1 MDIRF
6 EDDRKKGRSP
16 TTRLYLPSKEE
27 QDAYEARAAET
38 RTTRPQS
45 GAKRARE
52 SGVRVNKPESS
63 SLGRIGLIISG
74 FLFAGMVLFTLSGYE
89 RISRAYA
96 DINALNTESDLTDL
110 RINELEVQIE
120 CAVTIQD
127 AQKVAEAYGM
137 RYPEKKQYVRIGDAL
152 PFDNTT
158 PPPTT
163 SPTGGTTTTPETPT
177 TTTPDP
183 AATSTSGGG
192 DQPLAGG

>member
-16 TTRLYLPSKEE
+16 TTKLYLPTQEE
-27 QDAYEARAAET
+27 QDAYEARASRSRTGT
-38 RTTRPQS
+38 RSASEP
-45 GAKRARE
+45 
-52 SGVRVNKPESS
+52 GVRVKNPGISS
-63 SLGRIGLIISG
+63 FGRIGLIISG
-74 FLFAGMVLFTLSGYE
+74 FLFASMVLFTLSGYE

-96 DINALNTESDLTDL
+96 DINALNSEIDLTDL
-110 RINELEVQIE
+110 RINELDVQIE

-127 AQKVAEAYGM
+127 AQKAAESYGM
-137 RYPEKKQYVRIGDAL
+137 RYPDKKQYVRIGDPL

-163 SPTGGTTTTPETPT
+163 SPTGGTTTTPETPA

-192 DQPLAGG
+192 EQPLAGG

>member
-16 TTRLYLPSKEE
+16 TTKLYLPTQEE
-27 QDAYEARAAET
+27 QDAYEARASRSRTGT
-38 RTTRPQS
+38 RSAP
-45 GAKRARE
+45 E
-52 SGVRVNKPESS
+52 PGVRVKKPEMS
-63 SLGRIGLIISG
+63 SLGRIGIIISG
-74 FLFAGMVLFTLSGYE
+74 FLLAGMVLFTLSGYE

-96 DINALNTESDLTDL
+96 DINALNNEIELTDL

-127 AQKVAEAYGM
+127 AQKAAESYGM
-137 RYPEKKQYVRIGDAL
+137 RYPDKKQYVRIGDPL

-163 SPTGGTTTTPETPT
+163 SPEGGATTSPETST

-192 DQPLAGG
+192 EQPLAGG